1 MLVHGLKTPA
11 PMDFR
16 LSQINIYPIKSLG
29 GIALNQAMVE
39 KRGLRYDRRWM
50 LVDEQGLFMSQRTFA
65 AMALLQ
71 VELVSGGLQ
80 VSHKQGAGLTP
91 LHLPFEPECGQPLTV
106 QVWDDSCQALEV
118 SAEANA
124 WFSEALGRNC
134 RLVYMPEA
142 SRRQVDLRYA
152 RTGDITSFSDAFP
165 LLVIGEASLAD
176 LNSKLSQPV
185 PMNRFRPNLVFSGG
199 LPFAEDT
206 WRDFSIGAA
215 SFKAVK
221 PCARCVM
228 TTIDQQTA
236 GKSPE
241 PLRTLGTYRQQ
252 VHKILFG
259 QNVLPLTTGQVLAL
273 GDRITVL

>member
-1 MLVHGLKTPA
+1 
-11 PMDFR
+11 MDFR

-29 GIALNQAMVE
+29 GIALEKAVVE
-39 KRGLRYDRRWM
+39 ERGLQHDRRWM

-71 VELVSGGLQ
+71 VELVTGGLQ
-80 VSHKQGAGLTP
+80 VRHKQHAGLP
-91 LHLPFEPECGQPLTV
+91 PFHIPFEPECGNPLTV

-118 SAEANA
+118 SAEANT
-124 WFSEALGRNC
+124 WFSEALNRNC
-134 RLVYMPEA
+134 RLVYMPEE
-142 SRRQVDLRYA
+142 SRRQVDLEYA
-152 RTGDITSFSDAFP
+152 RPGEITSFSDAFP
-165 LLVIGEASLAD
+165 LLMIGEASLAN
-176 LNSKLSQPV
+176 LNSKLSQPL

-199 LPFAEDT
+199 PPFAEDT

-236 GKSPE
+236 QKSPE

-252 VHKILFG
+252 GHKILFG
-259 QNVLPLTTGQVLAL
+259 QNVLPLKPGHSLAL
-273 GDRITVL
+273 GDQITIL